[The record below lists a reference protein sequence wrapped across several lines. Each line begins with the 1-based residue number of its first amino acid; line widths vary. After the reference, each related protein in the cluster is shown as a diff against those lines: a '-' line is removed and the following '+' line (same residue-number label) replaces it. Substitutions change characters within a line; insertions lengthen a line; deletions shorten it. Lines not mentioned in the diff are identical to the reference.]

1 MLRGAAFGRRDVRI
15 NFLACLIGLL
25 VVLSG
30 CVLAPPVESPP
41 SIPSPIPSP
50 SPSPPTSRS
59 VHLLLG
65 NPSNAVADVAKPDN
79 YLMVKPQYALSYNR
93 SKGTPNWVSWQL
105 NSRWLGEAERQNNFR
120 PDPQLPTGWY
130 RVTPRDYTNSGFDR
144 GHLTSSED
152 RGVTVEA
159 NSATFLMTNII
170 PQAPDNNQGPWVA
183 LEEYCRDLVRQGKEL
198 YIIAGGRGQGGAG
211 KEGEIA
217 TLAAGKI
224 VVPASTW
231 KVIVVLDKPGAG
243 LKGIT
248 TKTRVIAVD
257 MPNRQGIK
265 RNSWQSFKTSVDQIE
280 AKTQYD
286 FLSSVPRSVQA
297 VIEANVD
304 SQ

>member
-1 MLRGAAFGRRDVRI
+1 
-15 NFLACLIGLL
+15 
-25 VVLSG
+25 
-30 CVLAPPVESPP
+30 
-41 SIPSPIPSP
+41 
-50 SPSPPTSRS
+50 
-59 VHLLLG
+59 
-65 NPSNAVADVAKPDN
+65 
-79 YLMVKPQYALSYNR
+79 MVKPQYALSYNR

-105 NSRWLGEAERQNNFR
+105 NFQWLGEAERQNNFR
-120 PDPQLPTGWY
+120 PDPHLPAGWY

-198 YIIAGGRGQGGAG
+198 YIIAGGRGQGGVGKQGEMTTLVAG
-211 KEGEIA
+211 KV
-217 TLAAGKI
+217 

-231 KVIVVLDKPGAG
+231 KVIVVLDKTGTG

-248 TKTRVIAVD
+248 TNTRIIAVD
-257 MPNRQGIK
+257 MPNQQGIK
-265 RNSWQSFKTSVDQIE
+265 RNSWQFFRTSVDQIE

-286 FLSSVPRSVQA
+286 FLSNVPQLLET
-297 VIEANVD
+297 VIEARVD

>member
-1 MLRGAAFGRRDVRI
+1 MPI
-15 NFLACLIGLL
+15 NFLAYLIGLL
-25 VVLSG
+25 LALTG
-30 CVLAPPVESPP
+30 CAIAPPIESPP
-41 SIPSPIPSP
+41 SVPTPNPIP

-65 NPSNAVADVAKPDN
+65 NPSNAVVDVAQPDN

-105 NSRWLGEAERQNNFR
+105 NSKWLGEAERQDNFR
-120 PDPQLPTGWY
+120 SDPQIPAGWY

-152 RGVTVEA
+152 RGGTVEA

-198 YIIAGGRGQGGAG
+198 YIIAGGRGQGGVGG
-211 KEGEIA
+211 KGA
-217 TLAAGKI
+217 VTTLAAGKV

-248 TKTRVIAVD
+248 TKTRVIAVE

-286 FLSSVPRSVQA
+286 FLSNVPRSVQA
-297 VIEANVD
+297 VIEANID

>member
-1 MLRGAAFGRRDVRI
+1 VHI
-15 NFLACLIGLL
+15 KNFVCLMGLL

-30 CVLAPPVESPP
+30 CVLAPPVENPP

-144 GHLTSSED
+144 GHLMSSED

-159 NSATFLMTNII
+159 NAATFLMTNII

-198 YIIAGGRGQGGAG
+198 YIIAGGRGQGGVG
-211 KEGEIA
+211 KEGEMT
-217 TLAAGKI
+217 TLAAGK
-224 VVPASTW
+224 VAVPASTW

-243 LKGIT
+243 LKSIT
-248 TKTRVIAVD
+248 SNTRVIAVD